1 MATPAHVSK
10 KLRHVLGPDAGG
22 DLVRW
27 LDQMRAEHEQ
37 FRADMLAME
46 ARLTERMD
54 QRFTRVDER
63 MASIQVAIADSK
75 AELMKWSLVFWVSA
89 VGAIAVLAGVLRQ

>member
-1 MATPAHVSK
+1 M
-10 KLRHVLGPDAGG
+10 
-22 DLVRW
+22 RW

-46 ARLTERMD
+46 ARLTERVD